1 MSTGAAILTRMRS
14 RIGEAYRLGVSVDLE
29 DPDYHGRLH
38 GTPAPLDA
46 TTDRAWDCAE
56 LVSWAVLHATGQR
69 VGCGPDG
76 QEPYTGHWAQE
87 IATEAGAGY
96 RAPLVE
102 ALWTPGAIL
111 LRAPVSGIGGHI
123 GVSTGTGRGIVEAH
137 STSVGVVE
145 RADAHLRRWSAGIG
159 IRGVQYTPN
168 DDDRTVF
175 YSPPSG
181 VLRQGSRGLLVER
194 LQVALRTRAYD
205 PGPTDGDYGPR
216 TARAVRAYQIDRGL
230 VPDSEAGPITL
241 GALGVA

>member
-1 MSTGAAILTRMRS
+1 MSTGAAILERMRS

-29 DPDYHGRLH
+29 DPEYHGRLH

-69 VGCGPDG
+69 VGCGPNGD
-76 QEPYTGHWAQE
+76 EPYTGHWAQE
-87 IATEAGAGY
+87 IATEAGAAY
-96 RAPLVE
+96 RIPVLV
-102 ALWTPGAIL
+102 ALQTPGAIL
-111 LRAPVSGIGGHI
+111 LRAPASDIGGHI
-123 GVSTGTGRGIVEAH
+123 GVAVGDGRGIVEAH

-145 RADAHLRRWSAGIG
+145 RADAHQRRWSAGILL
-159 IRGVQYTPN
+159 RGVEYTHPPGQ
-168 DDDRTVF
+168 TVVW
-175 YSPPSG
+175 YMPPA

-230 VPDSEAGPITL
+230 VPDGEAGPITL
-241 GALGVA
+241 GALGVV

>member
-1 MSTGAAILTRMRS
+1 MTGAAILALARS
-14 RIGEAYRLGVSVDLE
+14 RIGEAYRLGVSVDLD

-56 LVSWAVLHATGQR
+56 LVSWAVSIVCDGKR

-76 QEPYTGHWAQE
+76 VEPYTGHWAQE
-87 IATEAGAGY
+87 IAVDTGPAY
-96 RAPLVE
+96 RIPVAE

-111 LRAPVSGIGGHI
+111 LRAPAAGIGGHI
-123 GVSTGTGRGIVEAH
+123 GIATGTGRGIVEAH

-145 RADAHLRRWSAGIG
+145 RQDAHQRRWSAGVCV
-159 IRGVQYTPN
+159 RGVQYLATGP
-168 DDDRTVF
+168 TQG
-175 YSPPSG
+175 YAAPAG
-181 VLRQGSRGLLVER
+181 VLRQGQRGLLVER
-194 LQVALRTRAYD
+194 LQVALRTRGYD

-230 VPDSEAGPITL
+230 VPDGEAGPITL
-241 GALGVA
+241 GALGVS